1 MITAETYLSGTTAG
15 LSERERRVAIVD
27 DLTDVTEKIDEVLD
41 NSGRKLRLSTEL
53 SCSVF
58 DTVLYD
64 LREIAH
70 DHNQHREIADLAQTL
85 TAGTVGSCSEEEQT
99 SLQSHKT
106 ALHGHIADHL
116 EKLYTGGPTSHHT
129 SYSNTGEVNTYFETS
144 RLLHTLCNMSM
155 KHTLQRSK
163 VN

>member
-1 MITAETYLSGTTAG
+1 M
-15 LSERERRVAIVD
+15 
-27 DLTDVTEKIDEVLD
+27 TEKIDEVLD

-116 EKLYTGGPTSHHT
+116 EKLNTEGPTSHLT
-129 SYSNTGEVNTYFETS
+129 TYTNTGKINTQS
-144 RLLHTLCNMSM
+144 QNSLVS
-155 KHTLQRSK
+155 
-163 VN
+163 

>member
-1 MITAETYLSGTTAG
+1 MSGTTAG

-70 DHNQHREIADLAQTL
+70 DHNQHRKIAYLAQTL

-99 SLQSHKT
+99 SLQLHKT
-106 ALHGHIADHL
+106 ALQGHIADHL
-116 EKLYTGGPTSHHT
+116 EKVNTEGPTSHHT
-129 SYSNTGEVNTYFETS
+129 SYTNTGEINTQS
-144 RLLHTLCNMSM
+144 QDSLVS
-155 KHTLQRSK
+155 
-163 VN
+163 